1 MSDRKS
7 VGSRAGERGA
17 VSIKAILSIGLA
29 LAALFVVIKIVPVYW
44 DEQQIKHQVDEL
56 ARITENQNMKPE
68 KISKRIEEIRSEFNL
83 PEDSIMM
90 TAVSNQSAQFFLKY
104 SVTIDF
110 IVSSYVWK
118 VDYVTVGRGL

>member
-44 DEQQIKHQVDEL
+44 DEQQVKHQVDEL
-56 ARITENQNMKPE
+56 ARITANQNLKPE